1 MLYLCVLCFIQG
13 NELAVGNV
21 DGTLA
26 IFKGRGH
33 KPWRKCSNLG
43 MVCISLVVGFV
54 KFLISY
60 FYFFK

>member
-1 MLYLCVLCFIQG
+1 
-13 NELAVGNV
+13 LAVGNV